1 MARNKM
7 TIDFQGFNEL
17 YEKLDRLN
25 ADTKRITEKAL
36 EESFNI
42 VIPGIQSAIAPH
54 RHLGFTENSLV
65 TSPNL
70 KWEGNKVS
78 VDIGFDISNGG
89 IASIFLMYGT
99 PRHMVKNKYGST
111 GKTAEGVRQDMNLYN
126 SIYGTSTQNKVKK
139 AQQKVFEDALR
150 EAMG

>member
-25 ADTKRITEKAL
+25 ADTKRI
-36 EESFNI
+36 
-42 VIPGIQSAIAPH
+42 
-54 RHLGFTENSLV
+54 TENSLV